1 MSEKLS
7 ISPFIIQFYV
17 YGLMLCIVVSYL
29 GAWVSGALLAH
40 SSGESSAPTAILP
53 YLISPIVTLLLLFPL
68 AVRHG
73 LLKQLANQNWAL
85 VWNSGVVLIR
95 NLCQS
100 LLNTLSQL
108 LANIRVLLARNRS
121 TTNTTHQPQA
131 TTTQ

>member
-7 ISPFIIQFYV
+7 ISLVIMQFYV

-29 GAWVSGALLAH
+29 GSWISGALLAH
-40 SSGESSAPTAILP
+40 SSGESSALTTSLS
-53 YLISPIVTLLLLFPL
+53 YLFSPIVTLLLLYPL

-73 LLKQLANQNWAL
+73 LLKQLADQNWAL
-85 VWNSGVVLIR
+85 VWNSAVVLIR

-108 LANIRVLLARNRS
+108 LANIRVLLARNRT